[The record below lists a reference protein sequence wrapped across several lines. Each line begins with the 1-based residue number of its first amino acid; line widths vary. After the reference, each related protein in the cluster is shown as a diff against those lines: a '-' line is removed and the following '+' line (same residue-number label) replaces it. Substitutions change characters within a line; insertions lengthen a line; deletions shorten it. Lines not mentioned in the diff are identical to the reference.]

1 MIEIAFDKHLDPFFK
16 EQEHPLLDV
25 PNLHNKTFDAYIS
38 YARKAIKQYQSQKYL
53 IAISD
58 DSRFDTNL
66 LSLAFFIAS
75 CLDNQNTVDC
85 LVIKNKNYDKAFE
98 SYKPYI
104 AISIGI
110 KYVLRLI
117 EEPADIIY
125 KELKCLNYLN
135 FSIKEDYVQN
145 TICYIFNPKNT
156 SSVTTN
162 NTFDALVYAAL
173 YKILAL
179 TEIAIPF
186 NLTIQIT
193 DKTQAINAE
202 KIISAILQKV
212 SPYIAITNKH
222 T

>member
-25 PNLHNKTFDAYIS
+25 PDLCNKPFDAYIS
-38 YARKAIKQYQSQKYL
+38 YAQKAIKQYRSQKYL

-58 DSRFDTNL
+58 DSHFDTNL

-85 LVIKNKNYDKAFE
+85 LVIKNENYKKAFE
-98 SYKPYI
+98 NYKPYI

-110 KYVLRLI
+110 KYALRLI
-117 EEPADIIY
+117 KEPADVIY

-135 FSIKEDYVQN
+135 FSIKEDCVQN
-145 TICYIFNPKNT
+145 TICYTFNSQNT
-156 SSVTTN
+156 SYITTN
-162 NTFDALVYAAL
+162 NTFEALVYASL

-179 TEIAIPF
+179 AEIEIPF
-186 NLTIQIT
+186 NLNIRIT
-193 DKTQAINAE
+193 SDTRDIDAKE
-202 KIISAILQKV
+202 IISTILEKV
-212 SPYIAITNKH
+212 SPYINI
-222 T
+222 